1 LTGADRQ
8 ILRRQIP
15 DLTFLALEDYR
26 NSLCPRGGCWER
38 LLAIASLVK
47 DYYVVQLDSDT
58 LTVGEIEEVQDCISR
73 NSSFALATW
82 DNQRLEM
89 MVERCQTAQ
98 KLISTGRPHVQLWAE
113 ANFDKLAD
121 YEALRYVRGCAGF
134 AGFARHSFE
143 TEFVEGVSKG
153 MYAAIGDR
161 WTEWGSEQVMSNI
174 VVANTSQPIVLPHPK
189 YADCHKMK
197 SGETAF
203 IHFIGSCRFSGN
215 AYAAVAG
222 QVIKALPSMSR
233 HSRSLG

>member
-1 LTGADRQ
+1 MLYKLKDRIRRARFANQCGAVLESDPVLLDQSSQLALLSQLQHKDVLMFLLAVQSFAVQVRPRAVFVLDDGSLTGADRQ

-15 DLTFLALEDYR
+15 DVSFFALEDYR

-58 LTVGEIEEVQDCISR
+58 LTVGAIEEVQDCISR

-89 MVERCQTAQ
+89 MVERCETAQ
-98 KLISTGRPHVQLWAE
+98 KLISTARAHVQLWAE

-121 YEALRYVRGCAGF
+121 YQTLRYVRGCAGF

-143 TEFVEGVSKG
+143 IEFVEGGAMTV
-153 MYAAIGDR
+153 
-161 WTEWGSEQVMSNI
+161 
-174 VVANTSQPIVLPHPK
+174 VLP
-189 YADCHKMK
+189 ANR
-197 SGETAF
+197 
-203 IHFIGSCRFSGN
+203 SC
-215 AYAAVAG
+215 
-222 QVIKALPSMSR
+222 L
-233 HSRSLG
+233 